1 MDAHVTRSHPY
12 ECVIRSEAAVSVFP
26 HYITKLHLTMVI
38 QIDCDLGED
47 ILSSCHARG

>member
-12 ECVIRSEAAVSVFP
+12 ECVIRGEAAVR
-26 HYITKLHLTMVI
+26 TKLHLTMVI